1 MVELCYIKGVQK
13 KPFADVLRG
22 VYTMK
27 FFFHGLE
34 IFTSKEKCRNFLNH
48 YENIE
53 KALTIMLLATGV
65 KFDGENEQVKKRTK
79 RSVWMKPW
87 LKPSTYKCIPKYISG
102 TRLKR

>member
-1 MVELCYIKGVQK
+1 
-13 KPFADVLRG
+13 
-22 VYTMK
+22 
-27 FFFHGLE
+27 
-34 IFTSKEKCRNFLNH
+34 
-48 YENIE
+48 
-53 KALTIMLLATGV
+53 MLLATGV